1 MPFFYDPPAHLLG
14 QIASNQASIFGAI
27 IKDNATGQILAHMQ
41 PSSGLSQVLGRL
53 TGFAT
58 SGFSPLEA
66 VSLIQNEQI
75 KHGIAQLQN
84 GMILMQNLQYAT
96 LAVSGL
102 GLGISVAGFAAT
114 LAKLEAIE
122 GRIDHLADAIAQVT
136 RDRRDDDI
144 KTTLAEISGD
154 LQSIDTL
161 AVQSDPRPLAGQL
174 QLSLTRSTR
183 KLETH
188 FRREAAA
195 PNLTLAQLDLLWTLA
210 GAMRLCQEAALQ
222 ALFMADEMQVAETLG
237 AAESER
243 QLALLEE
250 ISPDL
255 LSRRI
260 AAQVT
265 DPEAARA
272 LRQRALGQARSLT
285 QGLKGNVMAF
295 AGQSSLAGSLRQE
308 GIGGRDYM
316 SWVRGAENE
325 ALLCL
330 IPKA

>member
-1 MPFFYDPPAHLLG
+1 MPFLYDPPAHLLG
-14 QIASNQASIFGAI
+14 QITSNKASIFGAI

-41 PSSGLSQVLGRL
+41 PSSGLTQVLSRM
-53 TGFAT
+53 TGMAS

-84 GMILMQNLQYAT
+84 GMILMQNLQYAS
-96 LAVSGL
+96 LAMSGL

-114 LAKLEAIE
+114 LARLKSIE
-122 GRIDHLADAIAQVT
+122 GRLDLLADAVSQVT

-144 KTTLAEISGD
+144 KITLAEISGD
-154 LQSIDTL
+154 LQNIETL
-161 AVQSDPRPLAGQL
+161 ADRSDPRPVAGQL
-174 QLSLTRSTR
+174 QLSLTRSTC

-188 FRREAAA
+188 FRREASA
-195 PNLTLAQLDLLWTLA
+195 PNLTLSQLDLLWTLA

-222 ALFMADEMQVAETLG
+222 ALFMADEMQVAEALG
-237 AAESER
+237 AAETER
-243 QLALLEE
+243 QMALLEE

-260 AAQVT
+260 ATREVE
-265 DPEAARA
+265 PEAARG
-272 LRQRALGQARSLT
+272 LRQRALDQARSLT
-285 QGLKGNVMAF
+285 HGLKGNVLAF

-316 SWVRGAENE
+316 ARVRDTENV

-330 IPKA
+330 LSKG